1 MQYPFT
7 VPGMTVPL
15 YQSRAC
21 DGRDFSAATSDC
33 KRTFDFNVDGL
44 AHVGML
50 PDLIQDLSKIG
61 LNDND
66 LTPLFRSAE
75 SYISMW

>member
-1 MQYPFT
+1 
-7 VPGMTVPL
+7 MTVPL